1 MKSRGTIARLGDLI
15 QPAAVQRAGEK
26 NYPVLSMTMR
36 DGLVDQADKF
46 KKRIASAD
54 TSAYKVVRRHQL
66 VVGFPIDEGVL
77 AFQDLYDAAI
87 VSPAY
92 AIWDIKTNATIDRTY
107 LQLFLR
113 SDGALKFYRSRL
125 RNTTARRRSLP
136 DDIFLALEVPV
147 PPLAE
152 QERIVKLL
160 DEADALRKLRTQ
172 ADQRTA
178 TLIPALFHE
187 MFGDQEECLERW
199 PTTAFVTILAEP
211 LRNGVSPSKSGSHAA
226 DVLTLSAITGDE
238 FDLAA
243 RKTALFARPPSPDC
257 LVAEGQFLIC
267 RGNGNRNLVGSGK
280 VVPATCV
287 TTVFPDTI
295 IVATPSKAAVSA
307 LYLETLWSSHLIR
320 SQIESKARTTN
331 GTFKINQAAL
341 ESVVLP
347 IPPLSLQQAF
357 AARVAEIRELEARQ
371 AASRQRLDALFQS
384 MLHRAFNGGS

>member
-1 MKSRGTIARLGDLI
+1 MNPQRVIARLGDLI
-15 QPAAVQRAGEK
+15 QPAAVERAGETA
-26 NYPVLSMTMR
+26 YPVLSMTMR

-77 AFQDLYDAAI
+77 AFQELYNAAI

-92 AIWDIKTNATIDRTY
+92 AIWDLKKSVAIDRTY
-107 LQLFLR
+107 LQMFLR
-113 SDGALKFYRSRL
+113 SEGALKFYRSRL

-187 MFGDQEECLERW
+187 MFGDATTNSKRW
-199 PTTAFVTILAEP
+199 LLKSFADVGRLDRGRSKHRPRDDASLYGGKHPFIQTGDVANANGRITSYSQTYSEKGLAQSRLWPADTLVITIAANIGKTAILTFPACFPDSLVGFIPGPEVDVEYVRHWLVTIEGHLDKVAPQMAQKNINLKILNDLHLP
-211 LRNGVSPSKSGSHAA
+211 L
-226 DVLTLSAITGDE
+226 
-238 FDLAA
+238 
-243 RKTALFARPPSPDC
+243 
-257 LVAEGQFLIC
+257 
-267 RGNGNRNLVGSGK
+267 
-280 VVPATCV
+280 
-287 TTVFPDTI
+287 
-295 IVATPSKAAVSA
+295 
-307 LYLETLWSSHLIR
+307 
-320 SQIESKARTTN
+320 
-331 GTFKINQAAL
+331 
-341 ESVVLP
+341 
-347 IPPLSLQQAF
+347 PPLSLQKTF
-357 AARVAEIRELEARQ
+357 AARVVEIRELEARQ

-384 MLHRAFNGGS
+384 MLHRAFNGEL